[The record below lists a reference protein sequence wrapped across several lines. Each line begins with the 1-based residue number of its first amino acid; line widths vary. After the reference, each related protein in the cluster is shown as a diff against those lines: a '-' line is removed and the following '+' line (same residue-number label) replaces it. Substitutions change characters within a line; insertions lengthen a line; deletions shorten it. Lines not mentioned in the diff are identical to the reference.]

1 MSELPEEPAEI
12 LAPMAGEIIGI
23 EDVPDPV
30 FSGKMVGDGLGIDQ
44 PSGHEVLAPVSG
56 TVTMVADSGHAL
68 GFATPSG
75 LEFLIHLG
83 IDTVELQGRPF
94 DLHVGKGDT
103 LTAGQPIGTV
113 DIDAIRDAGKDPT
126 VILVIT
132 NSAKRLG
139 ELTVGRG
146 HTEAGEPVAA
156 ATAVAPSA
164 RAAGSAGKAG
174 STGSTQRSASGDN
187 HPDANDAA
195 NDARGATAA
204 GGATPTE
211 GDSPSARP
219 ADLTGYDA
227 LAWDIIHNVGGRENI
242 RSVTHCITRVRFYLA
257 DNAKADDA
265 TVADLDGV
273 IDVVQGAGQY
283 QVVIGPA
290 VEDVY
295 AAIEAQLGGAGAT
308 DDQPNE
314 TADERPD
321 TAWGWVKH
329 GFSSLIGVITG
340 SMIPIIGLLAAAGI
354 LKGILSLL
362 LTFGVT
368 TEDSQTYT
376 LIDAMSGAVFFF
388 LPIFVGYTAARRLG
402 SDPIIVAIV
411 GGVLTYPSLIEMAK
425 GDGHGS
431 VAGMSLN
438 GEFFGLPYHM
448 ADYSST
454 IFPIIVAAWLASV
467 VEPWLKRIIPVTL
480 RMILVPLIEVVVVSL
495 AIILILGP
503 IVTLISSGI
512 AQGIQFLYDLSPA
525 ISGLIIGGLYQCLVI
540 FGLHWAV
547 IPLVAQDLSASGH
560 SQLNALISVT
570 MVAQGGAVTA
580 VFVRSRIHKIRQL
593 SGPAAISAFCGIT
606 EPAMYGINLKYGRVF
621 IMASIGAAFGG
632 LLTGLFQVNMWG
644 FTGSLIGFTSFVNPD
659 GLDFSFWGYLISSA
673 VALVLSFALTW
684 FFGFRDADVEK
695 GREVKKVRLGKR
707 EPAGA

>member
-1 MSELPEEPAEI
+1 MSELPEEPVEV
-12 LAPMAGEIIGI
+12 LAPISGEIIGI
-23 EDVPDPV
+23 AEVPDPV
-30 FSGKMVGDGLGIDQ
+30 FSGKMVGDGLGIGQ
-44 PSGHEVLAPVSG
+44 PHGREVLAPVSG

-68 GFATPSG
+68 GFTTPSG

-94 DLHVGKGDT
+94 DLRVGKGDAV
-103 LTAGQPIGTV
+103 TAGRPIGTM
-113 DIDAIRDAGKDPT
+113 DIEAIREAGKDPT

-139 ELTVGRG
+139 RLTVGRG
-146 HTEAGEPVAA
+146 QTEAGQPVAA
-156 ATAVAPSA
+156 ASAQAPTPPAGGSTRESTATESTRRPGSEEQDHAPDGAVAD
-164 RAAGSAGKAG
+164 AGSP
-174 STGSTQRSASGDN
+174 SQR
-187 HPDANDAA
+187 
-195 NDARGATAA
+195 
-204 GGATPTE
+204 PT
-211 GDSPSARP
+211 
-219 ADLTGYDA
+219 DLTGYDA
-227 LAWDIIHNVGGRENI
+227 LAWDIIHNVGGPENI
-242 RSVTHCITRVRFYLA
+242 RSVTHCITRVRFYLV
-257 DNAKADDA
+257 DNGKADDA

-295 AAIEAQLGGAGAT
+295 SAIEAQLGGAGAT
-308 DDQPNE
+308 EDQASEP
-314 TADERPD
+314 AGERPD
-321 TAWGWVKH
+321 SAWGWVKH

-362 LTFGVT
+362 LTFDVT

-411 GGVLTYPSLIEMAK
+411 GGVLTYPSLIDMAK
-425 GDGHGS
+425 GEGSGS

-454 IFPIIVAAWLASV
+454 IFPIIVAAWLASI
-467 VEPWLKRIIPVTL
+467 VEPWLKKIIPVTL

-580 VFVRSRIHKIRQL
+580 VFIRSRIQKIKQL

-621 IMASIGAAFGG
+621 IMASIAAAAGG
-632 LLTGLFQVNMWG
+632 LLTGIFQVNMWG

-673 VALVLSFALTW
+673 VALALSFALTW

-707 EPAGA
+707 DPAGV